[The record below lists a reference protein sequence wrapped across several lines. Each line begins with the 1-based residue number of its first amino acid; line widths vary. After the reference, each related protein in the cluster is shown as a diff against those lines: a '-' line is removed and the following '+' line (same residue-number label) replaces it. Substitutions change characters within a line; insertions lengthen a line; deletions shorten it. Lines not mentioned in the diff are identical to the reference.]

1 VKYLLDTNTCIYFLN
16 GRSESVRDKLLGTPP
31 DQILIPSIVK
41 AELLFGAYKSNRRDE
56 TVKKIELFLSPFV
69 IVPFGSEAAEEY
81 GKIRLSLEISG
92 NLIGPNEL
100 LVAATTIAENGILVT
115 HNVREFSRVSKLK
128 FEDWV
133 KE

>member
-31 DQILIPSIVK
+31 DQIVIPSIVK
-41 AELLFGAYKSNRRDE
+41 AELLFGAYKSKRRDE
-56 TVKKIELFLSPFV
+56 TVKKVELFLSPFV
-69 IVPFGSEAAEEY
+69 IVSFGSEAADEY
-81 GKIRLSLEISG
+81 GKIRLALEISG
-92 NLIGPNEL
+92 NPIGPNDL
-100 LVAATTIAENGILVT
+100 IIAASTIVENGVLIT

-133 KE
+133 K

>member
-1 VKYLLDTNTCIYFLN
+1 
-16 GRSESVRDKLLGTPP
+16 
-31 DQILIPSIVK
+31 
-41 AELLFGAYKSNRRDE
+41 
-56 TVKKIELFLSPFV
+56 V